1 MLSKIFKAL
10 VCAALVTII
19 CNSGYAAEEEF
30 NLTKS
35 IQKDLVLLGYEP
47 GNVDGEVTLQTAVAI
62 SQFQAHNNLDVTG
75 EVTPQLAGILAAKTS
90 GPPQP
95 LAQSAPKVD
104 PSAQTDP
111 APQSEPVEQAAA
123 APQSEPEVV
132 AVAAEAPA
140 EPIEVDPEV
149 LEAARQKCIQKK
161 IAKAQK
167 AEKKRRGYG
176 SLASALGKGA
186 SLLGSDDV
194 TEAVGDAT
202 VASSTASDLASAAK
216 DLGLTD
222 DDLKECE
229 NPL

>member
-1 MLSKIFKAL
+1 MLSKTVKAL
-10 VCAALVTII
+10 VYAALVTII

-62 SQFQAHNNLDVTG
+62 SQFQSHNNLDVTG

-95 LAQSAPKVD
+95 LAQSAPLVE
-104 PSAQTDP
+104 PSAQTEP
-111 APQSEPVEQAAA
+111 APQSESVEQATAV
-123 APQSEPEVV
+123 PQPVPEAV
-132 AVAAEAPA
+132 AVAAEPPA
-140 EPIEVDPEV
+140 EPTEVDPEV
-149 LEAARQKCIQKK
+149 LEAARQECIQEK
-161 IAKAQK
+161 IAEAQK

-176 SLASALGKGA
+176 SLASAVGKSA

-194 TEAVGDAT
+194 AKTVGDVS

-216 DLGLTD
+216 DLGLTE
-222 DDLKECE
+222 DDLEECE